1 MVHWVKKCRLLFN
14 IWRGRICYSL
24 PISTDGNG
32 CVCVRVRMTNEN
44 EESTNIL
51 SMRSLTIF
59 PLIFENEK
67 MIYRLDKSQC
77 WIFKWYFYDNIFFRW
92 FLPMWWGCERASVVV
107 HVLSIYVCGRSI
119 CSQMVLYHS
128 LAIGLASTQHKH
140 SPCWIIILDFTAFF
154 GVCACILSFLPLLHG
169 ICDTIA
175 SDASIQPLYLLLSAT
190 STIWHLVFVNAERK
204 IIWL

>member
-1 MVHWVKKCRLLFN
+1 MRVSLLIARDSRDDKVQLEQMVHWVKKCRLLFN
-14 IWRGRICYSL
+14 IWRGRICYSQ

-77 WIFKWYFYDNIFFRW
+77 WIFKWYFYDNIF
-92 FLPMWWGCERASVVV
+92 S
-107 HVLSIYVCGRSI
+107 
-119 CSQMVLYHS
+119 MVLTDVVGMWAS
-128 LAIGLASTQHKH
+128 ECCGARIVDLCLRAFDMLSDGLIS
-140 SPCWIIILDFTAFF
+140 FTCHWF
-154 GVCACILSFLPLLHG
+154 GVN
-169 ICDTIA
+169 T
-175 SDASIQPLYLLLSAT
+175 T
-190 STIWHLVFVNAERK
+190 
-204 IIWL
+204 